1 MCAAGMTKWPRVQ
14 VLRHEK
20 KSIRLNSMEDALET
34 LLREIRACRLC
45 VENPRGKPLPHEPRP
60 VVVAS
65 RAARILIAGQAP
77 GTRVHASGLP
87 FDDRSGDRLRD
98 WMGVSRAEFYD
109 PDKFAIVPMGFCF
122 PGYDDKGSDLP
133 PRRECAPVWYARIM
147 AEVPQIEL
155 VLAVGQYAQTWHIG
169 RSRGASVTETVLQW
183 RSFFTSQRRPL
194 VLPLP
199 HPSWRN
205 TAWLKKNPW
214 FKDELLPVLKR
225 EIQARI

>member
-1 MCAAGMTKWPRVQ
+1 
-14 VLRHEK
+14 
-20 KSIRLNSMEDALET
+20 
-34 LLREIRACRLC
+34 
-45 VENPRGKPLPHEPRP
+45 
-60 VVVAS
+60 VVAS

-87 FDDRSGDRLRD
+87 FDDRSGDRLRG
-98 WMGVSRAEFYD
+98 WMGVSRVEFYN

-133 PRRECAPVWYARIM
+133 PRRECAPIWYARLM
-147 AEVPQIEL
+147 AEMPQIEL
-155 VLAVGQYAQTWHIG
+155 VLAVGQYAQAWHLG
-169 RSRGASVTETVLQW
+169 RNRGASVTETVLQW
-183 RSFFTSQRRPL
+183 RSFFASQRKPL

-214 FKDELLPVLKR
+214 FEKELLPVLKR

>member
-1 MCAAGMTKWPRVQ
+1 MCAAGMTKWPRAQ
-14 VLRHEK
+14 VLRPEK
-20 KSIRLNSMEDALET
+20 QSLRMNSMEDALET
-34 LLREIRACRLC
+34 LLREIRACRIC
-45 VENPRGKPLPHEPRP
+45 IENPRGKPLPHEPRP

-87 FDDRSGDRLRD
+87 FDDRSGDRLRG
-98 WMGVSRAEFYD
+98 WMGVSRVEFYN
-109 PDKFAIVPMGFCF
+109 PDKFAIVPMGFCL
-122 PGYDDKGSDLP
+122 PGYDDKGSNLP
-133 PRRECAPVWYARIM
+133 PRRECAPIWYARLM
-147 AEVPQIEL
+147 AEMPQIEL
-155 VLAVGQYAQTWHIG
+155 VLAVGQYAQAWHLG
-169 RSRGASVTETVLQW
+169 RNRGASVTETVLQW
-183 RSFFTSQRRPL
+183 RSFFASQRKPL

-214 FKDELLPVLKR
+214 FEKELLPVLKR